1 NLSGGIDSAAQR
13 RPGVNPGNGAVTT
26 IGFSGFE
33 SAQRRPGVNPGNGSS
48 VATTGASAPSA
59 QRRPGVNPGNGTWRL
74 QPERKGPRRSRS
86 AGGEPR
92 QRPCWTQSVI
102 TRPASLRRVETKASR
117 AARNTA
123 NLAFALWSCQGSP
136 AVRASED
143 PGLPKVSSLL
153 HPQGVPGI

>member
-1 NLSGGIDSAAQR
+1 MSNAQR
-13 RPGVNPGNGAVTT
+13 RPGVNPGNGVHIDGAAVT
-26 IGFSGFE
+26 
-33 SAQRRPGVNPGNGSS
+33 A
-48 VATTGASAPSA
+48 AA
-59 QRRPGVNPGNGTWRL
+59 
-74 QPERKGPRRSRS
+74 KRSTK

-153 HPQGVPGI
+153 QPQGVPGIGQDAWEAVEVD